1 METAAEKKHHTE
13 VKAIAKNSPEII
25 AETPISKPKIFIM
38 FDFAI
43 KNGTIV
49 KIK

>member
-13 VKAIAKNSPEII
+13 VNAIVKKSPDIT
-25 AETPISKPKIFIM
+25 AETPISKPKTFIM

-43 KNGTIV
+43 KKGTIV
-49 KIK
+49 NIK